1 MFTQSQANTSVSA
14 HRFRG
19 RVAYRA
25 GVLWRACIVVGMGGG
40 QFGQLFDYIQ
50 RVSHFGIG

>member
-40 QFGQLFDYIQ
+40 QFGQLLDYIQ